1 MYSDQKMLTRVYY
14 RALLPNM
21 LSILGGTVNVL
32 FDGILVGRR
41 MGELGIASVNQS
53 LAVYLL
59 LCTVGSL
66 IASGAF
72 AESAAALGRNRPE
85 EGQRYYGLA
94 LELAAAVGFLLC
106 GAGFLLSEPIA
117 RSLGSV
123 DSRELVETYIRIT
136 FLGGVF
142 KVLLYVP
149 FFYLR
154 LAGKTAQS
162 AWAMM
167 TMTALNIVLDYLFL
181 FVFDFGIGGAAWA
194 SVLATAVACGMSF
207 WFLLRLKDGFRFRP
221 VCPRMEELRRIVKAG
236 SPMAS
241 NNLCSAL
248 RIVLLNGIMNLAGGS
263 SMVAAFAVTNNLNEF
278 SICIQNG
285 VPQAGSAM
293 LGIYQGEQD
302 PLSVKK
308 LLKLQ
313 MACGFWLAW
322 AFAAVLF
329 LTGSQVGALFGSS
342 MDLRFAAG
350 CLGIGVIFGTLNS
363 IMTYYYY
370 AIMKPGMANLITVLR
385 VLAVTVVLAWFLTP
399 LGEGI
404 FHFYWL
410 AELLTGMIWIGAGF
424 LSDRKTTGRFSLY
437 MLDET
442 AFREGKCI
450 NFTVACDTVAI
461 CEASEKIQDFCQR
474 NGFTE
479 DQTMTISLALEELMV
494 ITAEKSMHHQGFMD
508 VRILR
513 TKEGGILRIRSEGKR
528 YNSLEYAEAGMEY
541 LGVKMIMK
549 MAKKTEYQNTLG
561 LNTLIVVI

>member
-1 MYSDQKMLTRVYY
+1 MYFDQKMLSRVYY

-21 LSILGGTVNVL
+21 AAILGGTINVL

-72 AESAAALGRNRPE
+72 AESAAAMGENRQE
-85 EGQRYYGLA
+85 EGQRYYSLG
-94 LELAAAVGFLLC
+94 LELAAVVGAALC
-106 GAGFLLSEPIA
+106 AAGFLLSGPIA
-117 RSLGSV
+117 KSLGSA
-123 DSRELVETYIRIT
+123 DSWQLVETYIRIT

-154 LAGKTAQS
+154 LAGKTNQS

-167 TMTALNIVLDYLFL
+167 TMTGLNIILDYVFL
-181 FVFDFGIGGAAWA
+181 FVFDFGIAGAAWA
-194 SVLATAVACGMSF
+194 SVLATVVACCMSF
-207 WFLLRLKDGFRFRP
+207 GFLFRLKDGFRFRP
-221 VCPRMEELRRIVKAG
+221 MRPRMEEIRRIVKAG
-236 SPMAS
+236 SPMAA

-263 SMVAAFAVTNNLNEF
+263 GMVAAFAVTNNLNEF

-308 LLKLQ
+308 LLKIQLSW
-313 MACGFWLAW
+313 GLGLSS
-322 AFAAVLF
+322 AFAAGL
-329 LTGSQVGALFGSS
+329 LLAGGRVGRLFGSS
-342 MDLRFAAG
+342 MDLGFAVG
-350 CLGIGVIFGTLNS
+350 CLGVGVIYGTLNS
-363 IMTYYYY
+363 VMTYYYY
-370 AIMKPGMANLITVLR
+370 ATRKPGMANLITVLR
-385 VLAVTVVLAWFLTP
+385 VLAVTVALAWLLRPF
-399 LGEGI
+399 GDRI
-404 FHFYWL
+404 FCFYWL
-410 AELLTGMIWIGAGF
+410 AELVTGALWIGAG
-424 LSDRKTTGRFSLY
+424 LLLGRRRQGRWSLY

-442 AFREGKCI
+442 AFLEGKCI
-450 NFTVACDTVAI
+450 NFTVACDNGAI
-461 CEASEKIQDFCQR
+461 CEASEKIQDFCKQ

-494 ITAEKSMHHQGFMD
+494 ITAEKSMHRQGFMD

-513 TKEGGILRIRSEGKR
+513 TGEGGILRIRSEGKR
-528 YNSLEYAEAGMEY
+528 YNSLEYAEAGLEY
-541 LGVKMIMK
+541 LGVSMIMK

>member
-1 MYSDQKMLTRVYY
+1 MYFDQKMLSRVYY

-21 LSILGGTVNVL
+21 AAILGGTINVL

-72 AESAAALGRNRPE
+72 AESAAAMGENRQE
-85 EGQRYYGLA
+85 EGQRYYSLG
-94 LELAAAVGFLLC
+94 LELAAVVGAGLC
-106 GAGFLLSEPIA
+106 AAGFLLSGPIA
-117 RSLGSV
+117 KSLGSA
-123 DSRELVETYIRIT
+123 DSWQLVETYIRIT

-154 LAGKTAQS
+154 LAGKTNQS

-167 TMTALNIVLDYLFL
+167 TMTGLNIILDYVFL
-181 FVFDFGIGGAAWA
+181 FVFDFGIAGAAWA
-194 SVLATAVACGMSF
+194 SVLATVVACCMSF
-207 WFLLRLKDGFRFRP
+207 GFLFRLKDGFRFRP
-221 VCPRMEELRRIVKAG
+221 MRPRMEEIRRIVKAG
-236 SPMAS
+236 SPMAA

-263 SMVAAFAVTNNLNEF
+263 GMVAAFAVTNNLNEF

-308 LLKLQ
+308 LLKIQLSW
-313 MACGFWLAW
+313 GLGLSS
-322 AFAAVLF
+322 AFAAGL
-329 LTGSQVGALFGSS
+329 LLAGGRVGRLFGSS
-342 MDLRFAAG
+342 MDLGFAVG
-350 CLGIGVIFGTLNS
+350 CLGVGVIFGTLNS
-363 IMTYYYY
+363 VMTYYYY
-370 AIMKPGMANLITVLR
+370 ATRKPGMANLITVLR
-385 VLAVTVVLAWFLTP
+385 VLAVTVALAWLLRPF
-399 LGEGI
+399 GDRI
-404 FHFYWL
+404 FCFYWL
-410 AELLTGMIWIGAGF
+410 AELVTGALWIGAG
-424 LSDRKTTGRFSLY
+424 LLLGRRRQGRWSLY

-442 AFREGKCI
+442 AFLEGKCI
-450 NFTVACDTVAI
+450 NFTVACDNGAI
-461 CEASEKIQDFCQR
+461 CEASEKIQDFCKQ

-494 ITAEKSMHHQGFMD
+494 ITAEKSMHYQGFMD

-513 TKEGGILRIRSEGKR
+513 TREGGILRIRSEGKR
-528 YNSLEYAEAGMEY
+528 YNSLEYAEAGIEY
-541 LGVKMIMK
+541 LGVSMIMK

>member
-1 MYSDQKMLTRVYY
+1 MYFDQKMLSRVYY

-21 LSILGGTVNVL
+21 AAILGGTINVL
-32 FDGILVGRR
+32 FDGILVGRK

-72 AESAAALGRNRPE
+72 AESAAAMGENRQE
-85 EGQRYYGLA
+85 EGQRYYSLG
-94 LELAAAVGFLLC
+94 LELAAVVGAALC
-106 GAGFLLSEPIA
+106 AAGFLLSGPIA
-117 RSLGSV
+117 KSLGSA
-123 DSRELVETYIRIT
+123 DSWQLVETYIRIT

-154 LAGKTAQS
+154 LAGKTNQS

-167 TMTALNIVLDYLFL
+167 TMTGLNIILDYVFL
-181 FVFDFGIGGAAWA
+181 FVFDFGIAGAAWA
-194 SVLATAVACGMSF
+194 SVLATVVACCMSF
-207 WFLLRLKDGFRFRP
+207 GFLFRLKDGFRFRP
-221 VCPRMEELRRIVKAG
+221 MRPRMEEIRRIVKAG
-236 SPMAS
+236 SPMAA

-263 SMVAAFAVTNNLNEF
+263 GMVAAFAVTNNLNEF

-308 LLKLQ
+308 LLKIQLSW
-313 MACGFWLAW
+313 GLGLSS
-322 AFAAVLF
+322 AFAAGL
-329 LTGSQVGALFGSS
+329 LLAGGRVGRLFGSS
-342 MDLRFAAG
+342 MDLGFAVG
-350 CLGIGVIFGTLNS
+350 CLGVGVIFGTLNS
-363 IMTYYYY
+363 VMTYYYY
-370 AIMKPGMANLITVLR
+370 ATRKPGMANLITVMR
-385 VLAVTVVLAWFLTP
+385 VLAVTVALAWLLRPF
-399 LGEGI
+399 GDRI
-404 FHFYWL
+404 FCFYWL
-410 AELLTGMIWIGAGF
+410 AELVTGALWIGAG
-424 LSDRKTTGRFSLY
+424 LLLGRRRQGRWSLY

-442 AFREGKCI
+442 AFLEGKCI
-450 NFTVACDTVAI
+450 NFTVACDNGAI
-461 CEASEKIQDFCQR
+461 CEASEKIQDFCKQ

-494 ITAEKSMHHQGFMD
+494 ITAEKSMHYQGFMD

-513 TKEGGILRIRSEGKR
+513 TREGGILRIRSEGKR
-528 YNSLEYAEAGMEY
+528 YNSLEYAEAGIEY
-541 LGVKMIMK
+541 LGVSMIMK

>member
-1 MYSDQKMLTRVYY
+1 MYFDQKMLTRVYY

-21 LSILGGTVNVL
+21 AAILGGTINVL
-32 FDGILVGRR
+32 FDGILVGRK

-72 AESAAALGRNRPE
+72 AQSAAAMGENRQE
-85 EGQRYYGLA
+85 EGQRYYSLG
-94 LELAAAVGFLLC
+94 LELAAVIGILLC
-106 GAGFLLSEPIA
+106 AAGFVCSGPIA
-117 RSLGSV
+117 RSLGSG
-123 DSRELVETYIRIT
+123 DSWKLVETYIRIT

-142 KVLLYVP
+142 KILLYVP

-154 LAGKTAQS
+154 LAGKTDQS
-162 AWAMM
+162 AWSMM
-167 TMTALNIVLDYLFL
+167 TMTALNIVLDYVFL
-181 FVFDFGIGGAAWA
+181 YVFELGIGGAAWA
-194 SVLATAVACGMSF
+194 SVLATMVACGMSF
-207 WFLLRLKDGFRFRP
+207 WFLIRLKDGFHFRP
-221 VCPRMEELRRIVKAG
+221 VRPRMDEIRRIIKAG
-236 SPMAS
+236 SPMAA
-241 NNLCSAL
+241 NNLCSAF

-308 LLKLQ
+308 LLKIQLLS
-313 MACGFWLAW
+313 GFWLSS
-322 AFAAVLF
+322 AFAVILF
-329 LTGSQVGALFGSS
+329 LSGNRVARLFGSS
-342 MDLRFAAG
+342 MDLRFAVG

-363 IMTYYYY
+363 VMTYYYY
-370 AIMKPGMANLITVLR
+370 ATMKAGMANLITVLR
-385 VLAVTVVLAWFLTP
+385 VLAVTAALAWWLRPF
-399 LGEGI
+399 GDRI
-404 FHFYWL
+404 FIFYWL
-410 AELLTGMIWIGAGF
+410 AELVTGALWIGAGLL
-424 LSDRKTTGRFSLY
+424 LSRRKTGRCSLY

-450 NFTVACDTVAI
+450 NFTVACDNEAI

-494 ITAEKSMHHQGFMD
+494 ITAEKSLHHQGFMD

-513 TKEGGILRIRSEGKR
+513 TKDGGILRIRSEGKR
-528 YNSLEYAEAGMEY
+528 YNSLEYAEAGLEY
-541 LGVKMIMK
+541 LGVNMIMK

>member
-1 MYSDQKMLTRVYY
+1 MYSDQKMLTRIYY
-14 RALLPNM
+14 KALFPNM
-21 LSILGGTVNVL
+21 LSILGGTINVF

-59 LCTVGSL
+59 LCTAGSL

-72 AESAAALGRNRPE
+72 AQSAAAVGQNRPE

-94 LELAAAVGFLLC
+94 LELAAAIGLLISA
-106 GAGFLLSEPIA
+106 AGFLLSGPIA
-117 RSLGSV
+117 RSLGSS
-123 DSRELVETYIRIT
+123 DSWQMVETYIRIT

-142 KVLLYVP
+142 KILLYVP

-154 LAGKTAQS
+154 LAGKTDQS

-167 TMTALNIVLDYLFL
+167 TMTVLNIVLDYIFL
-181 FVFDFGIGGAAWA
+181 FVLDLGIGGAAWA
-194 SVLATAVACGMSF
+194 SVLATVVSCGMSF
-207 WFLLRLKDGFRFRP
+207 WYLFRLKDGFRF
-221 VCPRMEELRRIVKAG
+221 CPAVPRREELVKILKSG
-236 SPMAS
+236 SPMAA

-248 RIVLLNGIMNLAGGS
+248 RIVMLNGIMNLVGGS
-263 SMVAAFAVTNNLNEF
+263 SMVAAFAVTNSLNEF

-308 LLKLQ
+308 LLKIQ
-313 MACGFWLAW
+313 MGCGLWLSL
-322 AFAAVLF
+322 AFALILVLA
-329 LTGSQVGALFGSS
+329 GNRVGQLFGSTQ
-342 MDLRFAAG
+342 DLRFAVG
-350 CLGIGVIFGTLNS
+350 CLGVGVIFGTLGS

-370 AIMKPGMANLITVLR
+370 AIMRSGMASLITVMR
-385 VLAVTVVLAWFLTP
+385 VLVVTVAVAWLLRP
-399 LGEGI
+399 LGERI
-404 FHFYWL
+404 FVFYWL
-410 AELLTGMIWIGAGF
+410 AELVTGGIWIGAGLL
-424 LSDRKTTGRFSLY
+424 LSGKKTGRFSLY

-450 NFTVACDTVAI
+450 NFTVACDTQAI
-461 CEASEKIQDFCQR
+461 CEVSEKIQDFCQF
-474 NGFTE
+474 NAFTE
-479 DQTMTISLALEELMV
+479 EQIMTISLALEELMV
-494 ITAEKSMHHQGFMD
+494 ITAEKSMHHRGYMD